1 MVSYTSF
8 ALLITSCLAVV
19 PGYHPDALPGTPD
32 RRPIPGG
39 SPIVQ
44 CDVKDKQLLDLK
56 RVVISP
62 NPPERGQNLTIS
74 AEGTLAK
81 DIVDG
86 AYVDVDVRYGFIKLV
101 SDTFD
106 LCNESTK
113 VDLECPIKKG
123 SQKLSKEVAIPNEVP
138 PGKYLV
144 VARAY
149 TKEDEFITCLT
160 AEVEFPP
167 YGSFDSHREEN
178 KEEEVEFVI
187 QQEQ

>member
-1 MVSYTSF
+1 MVSYYSF
-8 ALLITSCLAVV
+8 ALLLTSCLAVV
-19 PGYHPDALPGTPD
+19 PGYHHDALPGTPD
-32 RRPIPGG
+32 RRPIPGD

-62 NPPERGQNLTIS
+62 NPPERGQNLTIT

-106 LCNESTK
+106 LCKESTK

-123 SQKLSKEVAIPNEVP
+123 SQTLTKEVAIPNEVP

-149 TKEDEFITCLT
+149 TKDDEFITCLT
-160 AEVEFPP
+160 AEVEFPQ
-167 YGSFDSHREEN
+167 YGAYDAEREEA
-178 KEEEVEFVI
+178 EEIEFVI
-187 QQEQ
+187 QQQQ